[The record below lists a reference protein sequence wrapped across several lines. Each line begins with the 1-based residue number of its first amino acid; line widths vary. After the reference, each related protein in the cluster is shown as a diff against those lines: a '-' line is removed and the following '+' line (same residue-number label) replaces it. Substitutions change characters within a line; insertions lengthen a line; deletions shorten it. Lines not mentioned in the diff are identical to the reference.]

1 MVAAEEYLGVEE
13 VVHLHTASV
22 DPIPNGPVLASAVM
36 TVASLKAL
44 RAELRDLAEPAVRA
58 QQERVLSRVGD
69 DELLGVRVPV
79 LRKLARS
86 YRGLSLDDVDVLLH
100 SHVHEERFAG
110 LLVLAEQGRSARGGD
125 RKALVDF
132 YLARTDCVDNWDLV
146 DGSAHVVLG
155 PWLLE
160 GDLRVL
166 DELATSS
173 WLWDRRIAVLA
184 TLALIREGRFGPTL
198 RLVLTL
204 RQDPEPLIHKAL
216 GWMLREIGRRDEPLM
231 VAFLDRHLGEL
242 PRITVR
248 YATERLAPAER
259 ARFVKRR
266 SAREQTP
273 ARPDTT
279 PRRRPGQQPAP

>member
-1 MVAAEEYLGVEE
+1 
-13 VVHLHTASV
+13 
-22 DPIPNGPVLASAVM
+22 M